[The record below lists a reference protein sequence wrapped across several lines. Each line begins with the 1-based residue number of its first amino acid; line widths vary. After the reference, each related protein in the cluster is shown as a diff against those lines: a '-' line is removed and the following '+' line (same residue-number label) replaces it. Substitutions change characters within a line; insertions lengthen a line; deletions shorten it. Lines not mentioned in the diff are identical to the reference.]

1 MAGRRHWN
9 QLQHI
14 GGEEKYLNSQEQRA
28 TAAYRNVQSGIALIR
43 STLFSL
49 DKTVHSR
56 SQSPSVVW
64 LSVSLSLSHS
74 LAKSLSMSF
83 YQKFHLSVASDMC
96 DFSCNILRCSIHSP
110 TSIHTR
116 THRLQRKYT
125 LACCELEI
133 SETSCQRK
141 KAATAT
147 AMACQLGWEM
157 AAEMGVLRRNKYSRP
172 YYNMTSSESKVPGP
186 STNENLVDT
195 TMCSVSSQQS
205 ATRKTSGT
213 GSVLT
218 GYSLMS
224 APGEEDTARVGAVE
238 GLGRVIQLP
247 LQPAAS
253 NHHRPQ
259 MGTVKTVLYAPRLPS
274 AGPVIVAPRR

>member
-1 MAGRRHWN
+1 M
-9 QLQHI
+9 
-14 GGEEKYLNSQEQRA
+14 
-28 TAAYRNVQSGIALIR
+28 QSGIALIR

-157 AAEMGVLRRNKYSRP
+157 AAEMGVLRRNKYIRS
-172 YYNMTSSESKVPGP
+172 YYDLKSSESKVSAP
-186 STNENLVDT
+186 STNENLIDA
-195 TMCSVSSQQS
+195 TMSSVSSGSRS
-205 ATRKTSGT
+205 ATRKTRVS